1 MRTTSSSAA
10 DIVRARIDELE
21 ERWRELC
28 RWHPGQPPDA
38 EPTMPRL
45 VLTAVA
51 EALRNPQP
59 LGWGLDPAL
68 DPVVEAFAEHV
79 ATPDQTIAQ
88 LACLRLALHDVVVR
102 GAPPEERD
110 ETLERVS
117 TVVDHTM
124 MVAARVRTSKLHD
137 EALAD
142 ALTGLGNR
150 RSFDRDLDREI
161 ARARRN
167 GSPLTLAVV
176 DLDGLKRINDVDG
189 HAAGDRAI
197 VALADALRATSR
209 RGDRAY
215 RIGGDE
221 FAVLLSDALI
231 VEPEL
236 FAARLRDAG
245 APACTVGTAASPPDP
260 LDDLFALADRA
271 LYRIRAQARSTSD
284 ERRREDDGS

>member
-1 MRTTSSSAA
+1 
-10 DIVRARIDELE
+10 
-21 ERWRELC
+21 
-28 RWHPGQPPDA
+28 
-38 EPTMPRL
+38 MPRL

-51 EALRNPQP
+51 EALQNPQP

-102 GAPPEERD
+102 EAPPEERD

-142 ALTGLGNR
+142 GLTGLGNR
-150 RSFDRDLDREI
+150 RAFDRDLDREI

-176 DLDGLKRINDVDG
+176 DLDGLKRINDIDG
-189 HAAGDRAI
+189 HAAGDAAI

-236 FAARLRDAG
+236 FAARLREAG

-260 LDDLFALADRA
+260 LDDLFSLADRA
-271 LYRIRAQARSTSD
+271 LYRIRAEARSASR
-284 ERRREDDGS
+284 ERRREDDGP